1 MKIRFLWQDWAECS
15 GWNCCLNPGSGG
27 AIHPCWSPADK
38 NCILSFMQH
47 DVRFKEEGKRKTYI
61 EMRMVGILVD
71 VHVGNLVA

>member
-1 MKIRFLWQDWAECS
+1 
-15 GWNCCLNPGSGG
+15 
-27 AIHPCWSPADK
+27 
-38 NCILSFMQH
+38 MQH